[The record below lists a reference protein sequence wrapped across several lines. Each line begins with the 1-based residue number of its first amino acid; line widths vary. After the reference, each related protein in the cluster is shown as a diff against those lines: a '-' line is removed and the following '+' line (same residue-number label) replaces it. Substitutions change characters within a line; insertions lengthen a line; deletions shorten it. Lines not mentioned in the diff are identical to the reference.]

1 MSRSRNNTDKLVDFL
16 FYVLP
21 QYMDEYNNQNHS
33 KRHHRKRE
41 GLRDEEREGFR
52 DDERDDAIEG
62 FRDEIKEEIFKK
74 FKSLAFND
82 DKHNVESKHKEG
94 NAKNVQGNHQV
105 RKNNTD
111 DDKHNV
117 KSERKEDNAKKVQDN
132 QQLHKNNTDR
142 NIIEEKH
149 TEDGNHKCNKLD
161 NECKNCKGCNVKK
174 VQDNHQLRK
183 NNTERNVS
191 KEDTEDGNHKY
202 NRFNE
207 DKKSSDFNLNNNEKI
222 SDKEDDDKFIKE
234 RYIYND
240 ELQFKKILKVL
251 INRKINI
258 AISDPIRSI
267 ICNVIIL
274 EVSSDTVKLKTE
286 ANTIIVLC
294 IKEIV
299 AIQCDKKDYVTF
311 VKNVYFNKKEYYG
324 EGELQSY
331 LYTII
336 GKRVFI
342 QTKGNA
348 DFRHINCKKITAVG
362 EGFVVIEDS
371 IIISICKIILV
382 EEVEC
387 YKEDS

>member
-1 MSRSRNNTDKLVDFL
+1 MSRSRNNTDKLVDLL

-21 QYMDEYNNQNHS
+21 QYIDEYNNQNRS
-33 KRHHRKRE
+33 KSHHRKRE
-41 GLRDEEREGFR
+41 GLSEEEREGFR
-52 DDERDDAIEG
+52 DEEIEG

-82 DKHNVESKHKEG
+82 DKHNVKSEHKEG
-94 NAKNVQGNHQV
+94 NAKKVQGDHQV

-117 KSERKEDNAKKVQDN
+117 KSERKEDNTKKVQGN
-132 QQLHKNNTDR
+132 HNLRKNNVDR

-149 TEDGNHKCNKLD
+149 TGDSNHKCNKFD
-161 NECKNCKGCNVKK
+161 NECKDCKDCNAKK
-174 VQDNHQLRK
+174 AQDNHQLRK
-183 NNTERNVS
+183 NNTDKNIIEE
-191 KEDTEDGNHKY
+191 KHTEDDNHKY
-202 NRFNE
+202 NKF
-207 DKKSSDFNLNNNEKI
+207 DADGKSSAFKVNNNTKTSEKETY
-222 SDKEDDDKFIKE
+222 DKSIKE
-234 RYIYND
+234 SYIYND
-240 ELQFKKILKVL
+240 ELQFKKVLKIL
-251 INRKINI
+251 INKKINI

-267 ICNVIIL
+267 IYNVIIL
-274 EVSSDTVKLKTE
+274 EVSSETVKLKTE

-311 VKNVYFNKKEYYG
+311 VKNVYFNKKENHG
-324 EGELQSY
+324 GGELQSY

-371 IIISICKIILV
+371 IIISLYKIILV

-387 YKEDS
+387 YKEEP

>member
-1 MSRSRNNTDKLVDFL
+1 MSRSRNNTDKLVDLL

-41 GLRDEEREGFR
+41 GLRDEEIEGLR
-52 DDERDDAIEG
+52 DEEIEG

-82 DKHNVESKHKEG
+82 DKHNAKSEHKEG
-94 NAKNVQGNHQV
+94 NAKKVQGDHQV

-132 QQLHKNNTDR
+132 HKLRKNNIDR
-142 NIIEEKH
+142 NNIEEKH
-149 TEDGNHKCNKLD
+149 TEDGNHKCNKFD
-161 NECKNCKGCNVKK
+161 NECKNCKGCNAKK
-174 VQDNHQLRK
+174 VQDNHQVRK
-183 NNTERNVS
+183 NNTERNIT
-191 KEDTEDGNHKY
+191 KEDTEDSNHKY
-202 NRFNE
+202 NKFNE
-207 DKKSSDFNLNNNEKI
+207 DKKSSDFNLSNNEKI
-222 SDKEDDDKFIKE
+222 SDKEADDKFIKE
-234 RYIYND
+234 SYIYND
-240 ELQFKKILKVL
+240 ELQFKKVLKVL

-274 EVSSDTVKLKTE
+274 EVSIDTVKLKTE

-299 AIQCDKKDYVTF
+299 AIQCDEKDYVTF
-311 VKNVYFNKKEYYG
+311 VKNVYFNKKEHYDG
-324 EGELQSY
+324 GELHSY

-371 IIISICKIILV
+371 IIISLCKIILV
-382 EEVEC
+382 EELEC

>member
-1 MSRSRNNTDKLVDFL
+1 MSRSRNNTDKLVDLL

-21 QYMDEYNNQNHS
+21 EYMDEYNNQNHS

-41 GLRDEEREGFR
+41 GLGDEEREGL
-52 DDERDDAIEG
+52 G
-62 FRDEIKEEIFKK
+62 DEIREGLRGEVKEEILKK
-74 FKSLAFND
+74 IKSLAFND
-82 DKHNVESKHKEG
+82 DKHNAKSEHKEG
-94 NAKNVQGNHQV
+94 NAKKVQGNHQV

-111 DDKHNV
+111 RNIIEEKHTEEDKHNV
-117 KSERKEDNAKKVQDN
+117 KSERKEGNAKKVQDN
-132 QQLHKNNTDR
+132 HQLHKNNTDG

-222 SDKEDDDKFIKE
+222 SDKEADDKFIKE

-274 EVSSDTVKLKTE
+274 EVS
-286 ANTIIVLC
+286 
-294 IKEIV
+294 
-299 AIQCDKKDYVTF
+299 
-311 VKNVYFNKKEYYG
+311 
-324 EGELQSY
+324 
-331 LYTII
+331 
-336 GKRVFI
+336 
-342 QTKGNA
+342 
-348 DFRHINCKKITAVG
+348 
-362 EGFVVIEDS
+362 
-371 IIISICKIILV
+371 
-382 EEVEC
+382 
-387 YKEDS
+387 